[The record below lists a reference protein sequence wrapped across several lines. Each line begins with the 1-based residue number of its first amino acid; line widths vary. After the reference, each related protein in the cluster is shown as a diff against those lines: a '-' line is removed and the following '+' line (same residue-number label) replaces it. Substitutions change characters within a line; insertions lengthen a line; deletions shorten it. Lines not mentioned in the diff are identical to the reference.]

1 MLGALKPKRLACWQP
16 ALVWMCPAWYKPT
29 QAAFFLGSAKAS
41 PFCGGAPTS
50 LRKTLTRYGANP
62 NFDLRFDTAFDR
74 VIQACA
80 SSPRDGQNGTW
91 IVPDMVQAYQA
102 LHRAGFA
109 HSVETWLEGELVAGL
124 YFVNLGH
131 AVFGESMFST
141 LSDGSKM
148 ALAALVHVCQKHG
161 IQAIDCQQNTPHLA
175 SLGARM
181 MSRVNFIE
189 QVQSALN
196 GHSPDWKNETLDWD
210 AWMRSQKP

>member
-1 MLGALKPKRLACWQP
+1 MQLDLAPPNLPWMEENALFPEVERAWGPQTEAPGLLAAGAGLDVPRL
-16 ALVWMCPAWYKPT
+16 
-29 QAAFFLGSAKAS
+29 
-41 PFCGGAPTS
+41 
-50 LRKTLTRYGANP
+50 
-62 NFDLRFDTAFDR
+62 
-74 VIQACA
+74 
-80 SSPRDGQNGTW
+80 
-91 IVPDMVQAYQA
+91 VQAYQA